1 MLRMLLVAA
10 QRVMVDQVVQ
20 VVTDAKLEPLG
31 LDLIPFALV
40 RAIGTPDVAMDLE
53 DAGEEAI
60 IDVGAHVT
68 NIVVHSRG
76 ATRFVRILP
85 SGGRDVTVAIARS
98 IGVDDDVAERLKR
111 GEPVEGAPAP
121 QQVRQVALQR
131 AAAFVDEIRS
141 SLEFYT
147 AQAREARI
155 SKVLV
160 TGGGSRL
167 EGLLELMRQRIPV
180 PVEPGRVFQ
189 QLPSELPEDAA
200 ADAEPVLAVAVGL
213 AIPGVDR

>member
-1 MLRMLLVAA
+1 MRRPRRDRRDRSLDSASTTTWRSDSSAA
-10 QRVMVDQVVQ
+10 NRS
-20 VVTDAKLEPLG
+20 
-31 LDLIPFALV
+31 
-40 RAIGTPDVAMDLE
+40 RARPRRE
-53 DAGEEAI
+53 
-60 IDVGAHVT
+60 
-68 NIVVHSRG
+68 
-76 ATRFVRILP
+76 
-85 SGGRDVTVAIARS
+85 
-98 IGVDDDVAERLKR
+98 
-111 GEPVEGAPAP
+111 
-121 QQVRQVALQR
+121 QVRQVALQR